1 MFDSMSKNAS
11 VNYESNTQIVNKEN
25 KFLRKGRSSE
35 QYCKYS
41 SNPNPATW
49 TPEHAAFPLYRG
61 AMDPPPCRGL
71 GSPAGRGATDANR
84 EP

>member
-41 SNPNPATW
+41 SNPNP
-49 TPEHAAFPLYRG
+49 EHAVLPQGCYGPPALLG
-61 AMDPPPCRGL
+61 AREPCRGL